1 MLAEAVQ
8 TYLNVRRACGFAL
21 RSEGNLLASFAV
33 FAKERGDSDAHF
45 SADTAIEWAGLAKL
59 PQQRARRLGALIRF
73 ARYIHAEDPKHEIP
87 QPVFG
92 KETRS
97 RPTPY
102 ILSKEEIGRLIY
114 AASQAGYVTLRRS
127 TYATLFSLLACTG
140 LRISEAIAL
149 RFDDVDAD
157 GLIIRRTKFQKS
169 RMVPL
174 HNTAIAGLEGYL
186 QVRRPYAPFDDHV
199 FISLRRKP
207 LLIGDVEQAFRT
219 AAQKIGLP
227 RGPGLPHVTPHSLRH
242 TFAVRALE
250 ACSCDRDHVTKQM
263 VALST
268 YLGHT
273 TVASTYW
280 YLQATP
286 DLMQDIAAVS
296 ESFVTGSRP

>member
-1 MLAEAVQ
+1 MLTKSVQ
-8 TYLNVRRACGFAL
+8 AYLDVRRACGFAL
-21 RSEGNLLASFAV
+21 RSQGKLLASFAA
-33 FAKERGDSDAHF
+33 FSNEHGLIYL
-45 SADTAIEWAGLAKL
+45 SADAAIEWAGLAKL
-59 PQQRARRLGALIRF
+59 PQQRARRLGEIIRF

-87 QPVFG
+87 QLAFG
-92 KETRS
+92 KETRT

-102 ILSKEEIGRLIY
+102 ILSKEEVGRLIQ

-127 TYATLFSLLACTG
+127 TYATLFALLACTG

-149 RFDDVDAD
+149 RFDDISVD
-157 GLIIRRTKFQKS
+157 GLIISRTKFQKS
-169 RMVPL
+169 RIVPL
-174 HNTAIAGLEGYL
+174 HNTALAGLERYL
-186 QVRRPYAPFDDHV
+186 KIRRPYAPFDDHV
-199 FISLRRKP
+199 FISIRRKP

-242 TFAVRALE
+242 TFAVRTLE
-250 ACSCDRDHVTKQM
+250 SCSCDRDHVTKQM

-268 YLGHT
+268 YLGHA

-296 ESFVTGSRP
+296 ESFVTGGNQP